1 MSMSLL
7 VLVLVAIYLL
17 RDSIR
22 VWMKVGERQSKSSA
36 IRISHDI
43 AVADIA
49 MSKKIEAL
57 GEIPVQDE
65 LLLKLEG
72 KRTVAPVTEPTAKK

>member
-1 MSMSLL
+1 MRCCMSMSLL

-72 KRTVAPVTEPTAKK
+72 KRVKEEA

>member
-7 VLVLVAIYLL
+7 VLVLIVIYVF
-17 RDSIR
+17 RNSIR
-22 VWMKVGERQSKSSA
+22 VWMGVAERQSKSSA

-57 GEIPVQDE
+57 GSIPVQDE
-65 LLLKLEG
+65 LLLMLEG
-72 KRTVAPVTEPTAKK
+72 KRVKEEA

>member
-7 VLVLVAIYLL
+7 ILILVTVYLL

-49 MSKKIEAL
+49 MAEKIKAL
-57 GEIPVQDE
+57 GTIPVQDE
-65 LLLKLEG
+65 LLLALEG
-72 KRTVAPVTEPTAKK
+72 KRVKEEA